1 VKNGPAVEVLR
12 NDYSPKPSAD
22 TVATALTH
30 GGSRAAYIACCKL
43 GGYKGGPKRAAYW
56 RTLGFPNLVLARAAR
71 WEDRRRRRLEE
82 WKREELRRTPFAL
95 LDDPP
100 EELRPKKGRNDRG
113 PQLSQ
118 ST

>member
-1 VKNGPAVEVLR
+1 MVR
-12 NDYSPKPSAD
+12 
-22 TVATALTH
+22 
-30 GGSRAAYIACCKL
+30 
-43 GGYKGGPKRAAYW
+43 
-56 RTLGFPNLVLARAAR
+56 ARAGLANKVR
-71 WEDRRRRRLEE
+71 MRQLEE
-82 WKREELRRTPFAL
+82 CMREELRRTPFAL